1 MTTMIIRSVIIYII
15 LLLVIRIM
23 GKRQIAQMQ
32 PLDVVITLIIADLAS
47 IPMSDLTI
55 PLLNGIIPLF
65 VLTLLHLVITFI
77 ACKSIT
83 MRKFINGRAIILIG
97 PQGVLEENLK
107 NCNMTIAD
115 VIEACRY
122 AGYMSLSEVL
132 YVIMETNG
140 NISVI
145 PKSACQNVT
154 QQDLQIKTNDP
165 PLPYLMISDGKISS
179 INLKRFGITKE
190 EVEQMLKSKGTTS
203 QDVIVMQYD
212 KTGKVFMQTKKSG
225 RQEFYLSLGQ
235 IQKNI
240 KEQDIWKQKLAL

>member
-1 MTTMIIRSVIIYII
+1 MIIRSIIIYLV
-15 LLLVIRIM
+15 LLIVIRIM

-65 VLTLLHLVITFI
+65 VLTLLHIIITFV

-97 PQGVLEENLK
+97 PQGILEQNLK
-107 NCNMTIAD
+107 DCNLTIAD
-115 VIEACRY
+115 VIETCRY
-122 AGYMSLSEVL
+122 AGYLSLSEVL

-145 PKSACQNVT
+145 PTSACQNIT
-154 QQDLQIKTNDP
+154 AKDLHIQNNEP
-165 PLPYLMISDGKISS
+165 PLPYLLISDGKLSK
-179 INLKRFGITKE
+179 INLTRFGIAEDELSTF
-190 EVEQMLKSKGTTS
+190 LLNKGTTYN
-203 QDVIVMQYD
+203 DIIVMQYD
-212 KTGKVFMQTKKSG
+212 KSGKVFMQTRSKGKE
-225 RQEFYLSLGQ
+225 EFYHNFG
-235 IQKNI
+235 K
-240 KEQDIWKQKLAL
+240 KEEQDKEKVDL

>member
-1 MTTMIIRSVIIYII
+1 MTTMIIRSIIIYIV

-65 VLTLLHLVITFI
+65 VLTLLHIIITFI
-77 ACKSIT
+77 ACKSVRL
-83 MRKFINGRAIILIG
+83 RKFINGQAIILVG
-97 PQGVLEENLK
+97 PQGVLENNLK
-107 NCNMTIAD
+107 HCNLTIAD
-115 VIEACRY
+115 VIETCRY

-145 PKSACQNVT
+145 PKDACQNVT
-154 QQDLQIKTNDP
+154 KQDLKIKDEDP
-165 PLPYLMISDGKISS
+165 PLPYIMISDGKLSTV
-179 INLKRFGITKE
+179 NLVRFGIDESTLNNFLASQK
-190 EVEQMLKSKGTTS
+190 TS
-203 QDVIVMQYD
+203 IKDVIVMQYD
-212 KTGKVFMQTKKSG
+212 KTGKIFLQTRDEDAKVL
-225 RQEFYLSLGQ
+225 FASLGTT
-235 IQKNI
+235 QKNI
-240 KEQDIWKQKLAL
+240 KEQDIWKQNLQ

>member
-1 MTTMIIRSVIIYII
+1 MTTMIIRSVIIYVI

-55 PLLNGIIPLF
+55 PLLNGIVPLF
-65 VLTLLHLVITFI
+65 VLTLLHIIITFI

-97 PQGVLEENLK
+97 PQGILEENLK
-107 NCNMTIAD
+107 DCNLTIAD

-145 PKSACQNVT
+145 PTSACQNIT
-154 QQDLQIKTNDP
+154 AQDLKINNENP
-165 PLPYLMISDGKISS
+165 PLPYLMISDGKISQ
-179 INLKRFGITKE
+179 INLKRFYITE
-190 EVEQMLKSKGTTS
+190 DELNDFLQSKNIKTS
-203 QDVIVMQYD
+203 DVIVMQYD
-212 KTGKVFMQTKKSG
+212 KSGKVFLQTHNSG
-225 RQEFYLSLGQ
+225 RQEFFQSLGG

-240 KEQDIWKQKLAL
+240 KEQDI